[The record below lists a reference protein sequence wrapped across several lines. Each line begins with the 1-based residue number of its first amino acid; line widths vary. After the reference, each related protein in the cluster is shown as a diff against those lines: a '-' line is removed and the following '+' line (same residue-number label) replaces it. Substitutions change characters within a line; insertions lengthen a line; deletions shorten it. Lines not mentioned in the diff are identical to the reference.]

1 MEKTVYLTGPPELQV
16 QRSHFKS
23 FRDSVEEYISIIW
36 LCVKMEPAVLGLT
49 KVLFLTYVLVPVFS
63 N

>member
-1 MEKTVYLTGPPELQV
+1 MEKAVYLTGPSELQA

-23 FRDSVEEYISIIW
+23 FRDSVEEYISIIR
-36 LCVKMEPAVLGLT
+36 LCVKMEPAVLDLT
-49 KVLFLTYVLVPVFS
+49 EVLFLTYVSVPVFS

>member
-1 MEKTVYLTGPPELQV
+1 MEKAVYSTGPSELQT

-23 FRDSVEEYISIIW
+23 FRDSVEEYISIIR
-36 LCVKMEPAVLGLT
+36 LCVKMEPAVLDLT
-49 KVLFLTYVLVPVFS
+49 EVLFLTYVSVFS

>member
-1 MEKTVYLTGPPELQV
+1 MCLTGPPELQAEH
-16 QRSHFKS
+16 SHFKS
-23 FRDSVEEYISIIW
+23 LCDSVEEYISVIR
-36 LCVKMEPAVLGLT
+36 LCVKMAPTVLDLT